1 MLFTVPQMLSSQ
13 TIVSLIKLMFSY
25 FLLALT
31 LVQFQQELSAVE
43 PNDQCTQVL
52 GHKPVKYQQ
61 Q

>member
-43 PNDQCTQVL
+43 PNDQCIQVL

>member
-52 GHKPVKYQQ
+52 GHKPVEYQQ